1 MKTLSVLVLLLC
13 TWFRASAQVTVE
25 LVLDQEQYLPG
36 EAIPVAVKITN
47 RSGQVMHLGSDPA
60 WLTFTIESAD
70 GYVVAKQSEV
80 PVEGAFELESSQMG
94 IKRVNVAPYFAI
106 RKTGRYKLTATL
118 RIRDWAKIQST
129 TPKAFDIINGVE
141 LWSQEFGLPNGT
153 NTIPEVRKYTLI
165 EANYLREQ
173 LRLYVE
179 VADAVSHRTYKVLP
193 LGSLVSFSQPEA
205 QVDGTSRLHVLWQ
218 AGARGFNYCI
228 LNSAGNVVQQESY
241 DNYNSRPRLTV
252 NGSGEVLVVGGIRRL
267 QPATARPVVKAP
279 NELPAATK

>member
-1 MKTLSVLVLLLC
+1 MKILFALALVLLAV
-13 TWFRASAQVTVE
+13 FRASAQVTVE

-47 RSGQVMHLGSDPA
+47 RSGQQLHLGADPA
-60 WLTFTIESAD
+60 WLTFSVESAE
-70 GYVVAKQSEV
+70 GSVVAKQSEV
-80 PVEGAFELESSQMG
+80 PVVGAFELESSQMG

-118 RIRDWAKIQST
+118 RIQDWAKIQST

-141 LWSQEFGLPNGT
+141 LWSQEFGLPGGT
-153 NTIPEVRKYTLI
+153 NTIPEVRKYTLV

-179 VADAVSHRTYKVLP
+179 VADASAGRTYRVAA

-205 QVDGTSRLHVLWQ
+205 QVDRSSRLHVLWQ
-218 AGARGFNYCI
+218 AGARGFNYCVI
-228 LNSAGNVVQQESY
+228 NFSGYVVQQESY
-241 DNYNSRPRLTV
+241 DNFNSRPRLTV
-252 NGSGEVLVVGGIRRL
+252 DGSGDVLVVGGVRRL

-279 NELPAATK
+279 NELPAAPK